1 MINMFRKSYIF
12 SFTLLLVSLASCSHE
27 VDPPAPVMPVPTP
40 RQLAW
45 QHLEFYAFTHFT
57 VNTFT
62 DKEWGYG
69 DESPKIFNPSD
80 LDCKQWA
87 QVVKDAGMKGI
98 IVTAKHHDGFCL
110 WPSKYTEHSVKNS
123 PWRNGK
129 GDVLKELSEAC
140 MAAGLKFGV
149 YLSPWDRNSAYY
161 GTPEYITYY
170 RNQLKEILTSYG
182 PVFEVWFDGANGGT
196 GYYGGAREER
206 KIDRKTY
213 YDWSNTRKIVR
224 ELQPEAVMFS
234 DAGPDVR
241 WVGNEKGIAGETN
254 WSMINRDEFAP
265 GIAKQD
271 VLNHGLED
279 GKDWVPAECDVSI
292 RPGWF
297 YHKNQDNKVKSVNQ
311 LVDIYM
317 KSVGRNGSFLLNIPP
332 DRTGRI
338 NEHDV
343 QRLKEFRKALDEI
356 FARNLAAGKRV
367 SADSWRGKSNRYA
380 PGNLTDGKEET
391 YWCTNDEVKKG
402 VLTID
407 MDKRQEVNLVLIQEH
422 IALGQRVKAFKVEVL
437 LDGNWKEVA
446 RGTTIGYKRILHFS
460 PVKTDKIR
468 VTIQDAKACPVLNNI
483 EVYRAPEKY
492 FELKKK

>member
-1 MINMFRKSYIF
+1 MIRKMSVAILILVLF
-12 SFTLLLVSLASCSHE
+12 SLISCSHE
-27 VDPPAPVMPVPTP
+27 VDPPAPLMPVPSS

-69 DESPKIFNPSD
+69 DEPEKVFNPTD
-80 LDCKQWA
+80 LDCNQWA
-87 QVVKDAGMKGI
+87 QVVKEAGMKGI
-98 IVTAKHHDGFCL
+98 IITAKHHDGFCL

-123 PWRNGK
+123 PWKDGK
-129 GDVLKELSEAC
+129 GDVVKDLSDAC
-140 MAAGLKFGV
+140 KAAGLKFGV
-149 YLSPWDRNSAYY
+149 YLSPWDRNSALY

-170 RNQLKEILTSYG
+170 RNQLEELLTNYG

-213 YDWSNTRKIVR
+213 YDWPNTRKIVR
-224 ELQPEAVMFS
+224 ELQPGAVMFS

-254 WSMINRDEFAP
+254 WSMINKDEFAP
-265 GIAKQD
+265 GIADQK
-271 VLNHGLED
+271 VLNRGLED

-297 YHKNQDNKVKSVNQ
+297 YHKSQDNKLKSVNQ

-317 KSVGRNGSFLLNIPP
+317 KSVGRNGSFLLNLPP

-338 NEHDV
+338 NDHDV

-356 FARNLAAGKRV
+356 FARNLAAGKHV
-367 SADSWRGKSNRYA
+367 SAGTWRGKSDRYS
-380 PGNLTDGKEET
+380 PGNVTDGKEET
-391 YWCTNDEVKKG
+391 YWCTDDEVKNG
-402 VLTID
+402 VLTLD
-407 MDKRQEVNLVLIQEH
+407 MGQRQEVNLILLQEY
-422 IALGQRVKAFKVEVL
+422 IALGQRVKSFKVEVL
-437 LDGNWKEVA
+437 VDGNWQEVA
-446 RGTTIGYKRILHFS
+446 AGTTVGYKRILHFA
-460 PVKTDKIR
+460 PVKTNKIR
-468 VTIQDAKACPVLNNI
+468 VTILDARACPLINNI

-492 FELKKK
+492 FEL